1 MAETSSSEEDTSPLS
16 SARPSPEP
24 PTTVETAGKK
34 ELETRTKA
42 VEEALSPLIEQ
53 ITRLSGDQKLDP
65 TKPLPPSVERLAVVV
80 QRATETLVSLG
91 EQIASE
97 NPTFQEDLLLA
108 CNEVKVAGGSMQ
120 RATLDFSGDTL
131 DAGRREAMAEASRAL
146 LIAVTRLLAVVDT
159 IDSHTPSQTSIMME
173 AKLKTL
179 YEVSSEAELM
189 RTVRDCTPDITRLTQ
204 LAAQKFSEEG
214 SEEKQQILA
223 AAQTQLNQAS
233 RSLITSSKTFLNYPH
248 MASAKANRDYVVSSM
263 TEALVVIAELTDG
276 RDASSTTF
284 LTAVEE
290 RPGLYQ
296 YFDELESLLSVT
308 VGMEPSGYT
317 HHQTRLG
324 TVLKRILAEAGDLLS
339 LSFPHDYRQHS
350 IITLSQTLKH
360 GTRRLLLALGRGGR
374 REEEEE
380 EEGGGSA
387 GDTVIGDIII
397 EVESTAQDLKKEL
410 TNAVM
415 DQLSGAFL
423 QPLVSV
429 ERVETGA
436 KAGKETT
443 VRKRLSSFKKHA
455 ADMEKA
461 AQLVCSL
468 SRDRYGV
475 RTTQF
480 VVKYISS
487 LKSQVAYAAQ
497 TLCMHPASHLALRNM
512 VLFREAWAE
521 NVQLL
526 LSSLEALAP
535 LTQFMSVVEVL
546 IREDSGRFMKAVE
559 GGDGREARRAVQT
572 VKGRGQQLLRV
583 VKEDLAGNPRAYSQ
597 EQLPGVKASAQTLA
611 DKSLQ
616 WFGNLG
622 LKAADT
628 VASTHNPHTVNQTAL
643 EEAAQKMNEDVWRLR
658 RAVLQAR
665 GEYEGDSGTPTPSAI
680 SPYTLSQE
688 SVISLGGNMS
698 PGGDK
703 FERTPTYSGV
713 FQEEVEEGGASQTVL
728 EALSPGQRE
737 QLARETDTLS
747 QEHSRFEDEVS
758 RWSNSGHDIII
769 IAKEMCNMMMD
780 MSNFTKGEGQLK
792 TSMDVIITAKDIAR
806 AGEYLY
812 KVTRPVAEKCPSSQH
827 RDELL
832 VHLDRMRL
840 HTQQLKITSRV
851 TLEQEGPPG
860 ETVDSASAMLSAG
873 RNLMDSVVQ
882 VVKTCYLAS
891 SAIARIEGTV
901 PEEVVQ
907 WRLQSPQLKQLTPE
921 QSGAPPGN
929 NRDTPSKT
937 YREQR
942 RAEPSPISQLEEFQ
956 SEPEVGGTGRRR
968 KVTPVPAPTRGG
980 RPRRP
985 RGGGGGGGTDLEAIP
1000 EVASSHSLHET
1011 TFL

>member
-1 MAETSSSEEDTSPLS
+1 METKQAAPDSTRNPAHTPVMAETSSSEDTSPLS
-16 SARPSPEP
+16 SAGPSPEP
-24 PTTVETAGKK
+24 PATVETAGKK

-53 ITRLSGDQKLDP
+53 ITRLSGDQELDP
-65 TKPLPPSVERLAVVV
+65 TKPLSPSVERLAEVV

-131 DAGRREAMAEASRAL
+131 DVGRREAMAEASRAL
-146 LIAVTRLLAVVDT
+146 LIAVTRLLVVVDA
-159 IDSHTPSQTSIMME
+159 IDAHTPSQTSIMME

-179 YEVSSEAELM
+179 YEVSSEAGLM
-189 RTVRDCTPDITRLTQ
+189 RTVRDCTPDITALTQ

-263 TEALVVIAELTDG
+263 NEALVVIAELTDG

-284 LTAVEE
+284 LRAVEE

-296 YFDELESLLSVT
+296 HFDELESLLSVT

-317 HHQTRLG
+317 HHQTRLR
-324 TVLKRILAEAGDLLS
+324 TALKRILAEAGDLLS

-360 GTRRLLLALGRGGR
+360 STQRLLLALGQGGR

-380 EEGGGSA
+380 EERGGSA
-387 GDTVIGDIII
+387 SGTTVIGDITR

-423 QPLVSV
+423 QPLVPV
-429 ERVETGA
+429 VRVETGA

-535 LTQFMSVVEVL
+535 LAQFISVVEVL

-616 WFGNLG
+616 WFSNLG

-628 VASTHNPHTVNQTAL
+628 LASTHNPHTVNKTAV
-643 EEAAQKMNEDVWRLR
+643 EEAAEKVNEDVWRLR

-665 GEYEGDSGTPTPSAI
+665 GEYEGDSGTPTPSAT
-680 SPYTLSQE
+680 SPHTLSQE
-688 SVISLGGNMS
+688 SVLSLGAGGKMS

-713 FQEEVEEGGASQTVL
+713 FQEEVEEGGTSQTVL

-737 QLARETDTLS
+737 QLARETETLS

-769 IAKEMCNMMMD
+769 IAKEMCNMMLD
-780 MSNFTKGEGQLK
+780 MSNFTKGESQLK
-792 TSMDVIITAKDIAR
+792 TSMDVIITAKVLIFC
-806 AGEYLY
+806 GF
-812 KVTRPVAEKCPSSQH
+812 
-827 RDELL
+827 
-832 VHLDRMRL
+832 VH
-840 HTQQLKITSRV
+840 
-851 TLEQEGPPG
+851 
-860 ETVDSASAMLSAG
+860 
-873 RNLMDSVVQ
+873 
-882 VVKTCYLAS
+882 
-891 SAIARIEGTV
+891 
-901 PEEVVQ
+901 
-907 WRLQSPQLKQLTPE
+907 
-921 QSGAPPGN
+921 
-929 NRDTPSKT
+929 
-937 YREQR
+937 
-942 RAEPSPISQLEEFQ
+942 
-956 SEPEVGGTGRRR
+956 
-968 KVTPVPAPTRGG
+968 
-980 RPRRP
+980 
-985 RGGGGGGGTDLEAIP
+985 
-1000 EVASSHSLHET
+1000 
-1011 TFL
+1011 